1 MKLSII
7 IPMYNAENYIL
18 RCLDSLLDQDLEKNK
33 YEIIIINDGSID
45 NSFSL
50 VNSYAVK
57 YSNIL
62 IINQKNKGV
71 SIARNKGVKQA
82 KGKYIYFV
90 DADDYIASNVLE
102 LLLFYIDNNDLD
114 ILGFNT
120 IETEKNNLNESVNI
134 ADLKN
139 KELKVTSGVDYI
151 SQNNYQNPIWWY
163 LINRDFLKASKVI
176 FLEGVFLEGSIFT
189 AQLICKA
196 EKIAHVPLD
205 VYRYVNNPDSTMRSS
220 ETKHYG
226 KLIKD
231 FEFIALEFEK
241 LIRKINNSSS
251 NKEGIKRLKRKS
263 VRLLRNFRMHGYP
276 YKTAKSPNMFLTH
289 LQMEHLPLK

>member
-1 MKLSII
+1 
-7 IPMYNAENYIL
+7 MYNAENYIL

-231 FEFIALEFEK
+231 FEFIALEF
-241 LIRKINNSSS
+241 
-251 NKEGIKRLKRKS
+251 
-263 VRLLRNFRMHGYP
+263 
-276 YKTAKSPNMFLTH
+276 
-289 LQMEHLPLK
+289 